1 MRYVISES
9 VGKFSVMK
17 SEVIVSG
24 IPFDSPCR
32 EIKLTAKNFPRKFKS
47 SVVPGLC
54 WRAVLSILR
63 RLVERVRRGKKEPSR
78 REDSADMGPVRE
90 TPPTAPPSVE
100 CEPAPPDAPS
110 PPPIGTIVASAD
122 TATVDIERTTVLAQ
136 EAKITPHRTDE
147 IVPGRSLKRDE
158 LGRIHI
164 KIVFYGPSLSGKTT
178 ALRWLFANVRSLS
191 KGRIV
196 EIADE
201 LGRTTFFD
209 FIPVSASEKIVF
221 DVFTV
226 AGQRRHAKNRITVL
240 RGADGIIFMADS
252 RPEAMN
258 ENIASI
264 QELRI
269 ALGTDRVATLPIVVA
284 LNKRDLPN
292 ALPVDYMV
300 SMLEVQGY
308 PVFETIATEGKNLL
322 RMFQRILRDAL
333 IFKVGI

>member
-1 MRYVISES
+1 M
-9 VGKFSVMK
+9 
-17 SEVIVSG
+17 
-24 IPFDSPCR
+24 P
-32 EIKLTAKNFPRKFKS
+32 KLR
-47 SVVPGLC
+47 GLFG
-54 WRAVLSILR
+54 
-63 RLVERVRRGKKEPSR
+63 RLKKKKEPERLDESSSR
-78 REDSADMGPVRE
+78 AKELSSSSIS
-90 TPPTAPPSVE
+90 TSSV
-100 CEPAPPDAPS
+100 PDAES
-110 PPPIGTIVASAD
+110 SSERVPPPMETFVASA
-122 TATVDIERTTVLAQ
+122 TSATIDVERTTTLAR
-136 EAKITPHRTDE
+136 EAKIERQRTDE
-147 IVPGRSLKRDE
+147 IVPGHVLKRDE

-209 FIPVSASEKIVF
+209 FIPVTACENIVF

-240 RGADGIIFMADS
+240 RGADGVIFMADS
-252 RPEAMN
+252 RPEAMQ

-269 ALGTDRVATLPIVVA
+269 ALGTDRVSTMPIIVA

-292 ALPVDYMV
+292 ALPVDYMIKV
-300 SMLEVQGY
+300 LEVQGY
-308 PVFETIATEGKNLL
+308 PTFETIATQGKNLL
-322 RMFQRILRDAL
+322 RMFQRVLRDAL